1 MRPTDQQLD
10 SADPYILI
18 VEDDGAIREL
28 LRNIVSS
35 ETDLPVKAVGNGKA
49 ALEVVSEGACH
60 LALLDMELPEL
71 DGETLASAIQQQ
83 ARTPVH
89 ILLVSALPEHRISA
103 AARRVGADGYVTKPF
118 ELDQV
123 SSAIRLVLQES

>member
-1 MRPTDQQLD
+1 MD
-10 SADPYILI
+10 SANPYILI

-35 ETDLPVKAVGNGKA
+35 ETDLPVKAVDNGKT
-49 ALEVVSEGACH
+49 ALEVVSEGGCR

-83 ARTPVH
+83 ASTPVH
-89 ILLVSALPEHRISA
+89 ILLVSALPEHRILRGCATCRRRWVCYEAIRARSGVERD
-103 AARRVGADGYVTKPF
+103 RRVL
-118 ELDQV
+118 EQ
-123 SSAIRLVLQES
+123 S

>member
-1 MRPTDQQLD
+1 LD

-28 LRNIVSS
+28 LRNIVSG
-35 ETDLPVKAVGNGKA
+35 ETDLPVKAVDNGKA
-49 ALEVVSEGACH
+49 ALEVVSEGGCR

-83 ARTPVH
+83 AGTPVH

-103 AARRVGADGYVTKPF
+103 AAQRVGADGYVTKPF
-118 ELDQV
+118 ELEQV
-123 SSAIRLVLQES
+123 SSAIRRVLEHS